1 MTWSHKPELKDSLV
15 DMYRANPKV
24 NEELKQ
30 RLPSPIRTLC
40 VETTSQLGLPKSLSI
55 SEPSQS
61 ASEVFD
67 KDLPQVPPPPPKP
80 PKTSGRGSSPLPRD
94 RSPDTGRPMD
104 QDRPSMPRVRTP
116 EVQGSPPGTE
126 GHSESPLHRHPLS
139 MPEVPSAPPPRRGSP
154 EDPES
159 MKVVS
164 SGDSARLVPALDK
177 EKNIAFLLKELD
189 SLRDLNKKLQDKL
202 ALREKELETKLLDTQ
217 LQESQME
224 ALACDRAGA
233 LVEEIYKAQ
242 RERDQAVMARLRL
255 ANEERDEALLRAK
268 KLQQA
273 AIELE
278 SINPEENDMDL
289 EELLNRVNS
298 ADSALGIERSGV
310 AILERLQKAKER
322 RAKITAEEMRTVMEE
337 RDSALTRCKR
347 LEQDLLHAQEQG
359 QTSANNARHLPAEN
373 NQDRV
378 RKEEFDAIHRDRDK
392 ALELCQKMEEELQT
406 LRLFHSQH
414 LMQAEETA
422 VKEQGAP
429 TPASPLTSEPKGGQ
443 NQALLSRMQLL
454 ASEHQ
459 NLQAQLRRSQDSE
472 REASEKVQ
480 KLERLVEVLRKKV
493 GTGSVRTVI

>member
-1 MTWSHKPELKDSLV
+1 M
-15 DMYRANPKV
+15 
-24 NEELKQ
+24 
-30 RLPSPIRTLC
+30 
-40 VETTSQLGLPKSLSI
+40 
-55 SEPSQS
+55 
-61 ASEVFD
+61 
-67 KDLPQVPPPPPKP
+67 PPP
-80 PKTSGRGSSPLPRD
+80 
-94 RSPDTGRPMD
+94 
-104 QDRPSMPRVRTP
+104 
-116 EVQGSPPGTE
+116 
-126 GHSESPLHRHPLS
+126 H
-139 MPEVPSAPPPRRGSP
+139 RGSP

-159 MKVVS
+159 VKVVS
-164 SGDSARLVPALDK
+164 SGDSTRHVLTLDK

-224 ALACDRAGA
+224 AQACERAGA

-273 AIELE
+273 AMELE
-278 SINPEENDMDL
+278 SINPEESDMDL

-298 ADSALGIERSGV
+298 ADSALGIERSGA

-337 RDSALTRCKR
+337 RDGALARCKR
-347 LEQDLLHAQEQG
+347 LEQELHHAREQS

-373 NQDRV
+373 NQECV
-378 RKEEFDAIHRDRDK
+378 RKEELEVSQRDRDK
-392 ALELCQKMEEELQT
+392 ALELCQKLEEELQT
-406 LRLFHSQH
+406 LRLFHSQNV
-414 LMQAEETA
+414 MQAEETA
-422 VKEQGAP
+422 VKEQGAA
-429 TPASPLTSEPKGGQ
+429 TPALPLTSETKGNQ
-443 NQALLSRMQLL
+443 NQALVARLQLL

-459 NLQAQLRRSQDSE
+459 NLQAQLRRSQDAE